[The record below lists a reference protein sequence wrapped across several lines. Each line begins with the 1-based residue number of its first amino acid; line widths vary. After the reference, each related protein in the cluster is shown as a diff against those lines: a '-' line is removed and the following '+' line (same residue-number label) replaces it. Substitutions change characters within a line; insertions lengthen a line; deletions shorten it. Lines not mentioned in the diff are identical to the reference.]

1 MGNSISKCI
10 LPLIYCKLV
19 SIKLFGTIKKHQ
31 LFMKI
36 TNQHFRLQMLPNG
49 LNKVNQNKKYQIST
63 YIPCNTYTVGSIHIP
78 RRLVEAHNNLV
89 NLGGSLRWY
98 AVTSKELE
106 KPSLVN
112 NRNSLLET
120 TTTNK
125 PKLKDNKSTWQIS
138 NHQDLF
144 SYKV

>member
-1 MGNSISKCI
+1 
-10 LPLIYCKLV
+10 
-19 SIKLFGTIKKHQ
+19 
-31 LFMKI
+31 MKI

-125 PKLKDNKSTWQIS
+125 PKVKDNKSTWQIS